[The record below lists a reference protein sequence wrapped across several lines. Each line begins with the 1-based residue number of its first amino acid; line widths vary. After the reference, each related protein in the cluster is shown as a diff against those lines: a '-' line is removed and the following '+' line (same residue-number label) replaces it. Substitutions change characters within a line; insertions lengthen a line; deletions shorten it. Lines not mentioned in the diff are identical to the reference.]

1 MNIWN
6 GLNGTMLASNQGVL
20 RKSGIT
26 SGKDIVNES
35 NKNSAG
41 EIVSPLATCEDE
53 VLIQMAVAGR
63 NDCFSLLMCRHLAAV
78 KKQIRFLISNEADVE
93 DVVQEVVLRVWLHL
107 PTFRSESNLRTWM
120 IRIGINQARQL
131 YRRRKSRPES
141 QAVTD
146 FAVIMSQEESPHQQ
160 LLRTETIETVR
171 CAVAKL
177 PPRYREVELGEL
189 ETAQHLQM
197 SIHAVKTRLF
207 RARRKLSTRLSGS
220 VTAYVKPHRAELA
233 RN

>member
-1 MNIWN
+1 
-6 GLNGTMLASNQGVL
+6 
-20 RKSGIT
+20 
-26 SGKDIVNES
+26 
-35 NKNSAG
+35 
-41 EIVSPLATCEDE
+41 
-53 VLIQMAVAGR
+53 
-63 NDCFSLLMCRHLAAV
+63 
-78 KKQIRFLISNEADVE
+78 
-93 DVVQEVVLRVWLHL
+93 
-107 PTFRSESNLRTWM
+107 M

-131 YRRRKSRPES
+131 YRRRKRRPES
-141 QAVTD
+141 HAVTD
-146 FAVIMSQEESPHQQ
+146 FSVIVSQEESPHQQ
-160 LLRTETIETVR
+160 LLRTETLETVR

-177 PPRYREVELGEL
+177 PPRYREVVIFNYLRELGEL